1 MDILKER
8 TPVKLF
14 LGRMCVRVCV
24 LSQSSVRDK
33 RHEKSKALL
42 IYHFQIHFVCFV
54 LIFPLFLFYWMLPFI
69 FCSNHDMPVQKGRV
83 KLCDGDYT
91 IKKEIGNTC
100 LALSK
105 FNVLHAINE
114 LLGVCFYMHTYFC
127 LVRKA
132 KKHIGL
138 FHLNVLIRWPVCW
151 QTISSPSRR
160 VLKYCKTS
168 IEYHTC
174 HKCKHSN
181 TFGGIFILCAG
192 FGEHVR
198 FIAYMIWSQHR
209 AQNNISVTLLPTSSK
224 IYACFS
230 ALMFNIFPRLNW
242 NACS

>member
-69 FCSNHDMPVQKGRV
+69 FCSIHDMPVQKGRV

-105 FNVLHAINE
+105 FNVLHAING
-114 LLGVCFYMHTYFC
+114 LFGVCFYMHAYFC
-127 LVRKA
+127 LVRKGQKA
-132 KKHIGL
+132 HR
-138 FHLNVLIRWPVCW
+138 FV
-151 QTISSPSRR
+151 SSERFNTVQRSRR
-160 VLKYCKTS
+160 VLKYCKTA
-168 IEYHTC
+168 IEYHIS

-181 TFGGIFILCAG
+181 TFGGIFILCPG

-209 AQNNISVTLLPTSSK
+209 AQNKISVTLLPTGSK

-230 ALMFNIFPRLNW
+230 ALMFNIFPRLN
-242 NACS
+242 